1 MKRSIGDPDEPFP
14 QENETKPKPW
24 RTLSSKAIYQNR
36 WMRLREDVAEMP
48 DGRTTI
54 YGVVTFGDCVGVVP
68 FVDAEHVLLVR
79 QYRYVQDEN
88 DRWEIPTGGVKGGET
103 LEQAAQRELAEEA
116 GYRAGRLIHISSYY
130 TSKCICDETAHLY
143 VGEQLTPAEA
153 LPDDTEF
160 LQRRVFSFDA
170 ALNMALEGEIV
181 DSMSVIGL
189 LLAARRKGK

>member
-1 MKRSIGDPDEPFP
+1 
-14 QENETKPKPW
+14 
-24 RTLSSKAIYQNR
+24 
-36 WMRLREDVAEMP
+36 MRLREDVAQMP

-88 DRWEIPTGGVKGGET
+88 DRWEIPTGGVQEGET

-116 GYRAGRLIHISSYY
+116 GYHAGRLVHVSSYY
-130 TSKCICDETAHLY
+130 TSKSICDETAHLY
-143 VGEQLTPAEA
+143 VGEQLTPVEA
-153 LPDDTEF
+153 PPDDTEF

-170 ALNMALEGEIV
+170 ALAMALEGEIM
-181 DSMSVIGL
+181 DSMSVLGL
-189 LLAARRKGK
+189 LLAARRKGR